1 MYNFQT
7 LEMPKEL
14 NGRNTDIMATETGF
28 FVLTALLKILF
39 TTPVETLVG
48 SLKIL
53 QKYTT

>member
-28 FVLTALLKILF
+28 FVLTALLNILF
-39 TTPVETLVG
+39 STPVETLAG

-53 QKYTT
+53 QKQ

>member
-28 FVLTALLKILF
+28 FILTALLNILF
-39 TTPVETLVG
+39 STPVETLVG

-53 QKYTT
+53 QKQ